1 MDWTEIVTAGIAAL
15 GAVGGS
21 ALMQSKATAVLR
33 VKLDALRNDVD
44 TLSRR
49 VDKHNNLIDR
59 MTIAECKIK
68 ELESEIQ
75 RNEKS

>member
-1 MDWTEIVTAGIAAL
+1 MDWTEIITAGIAAI

-21 ALMQSKATAVLR
+21 ALMQNKVTAILQ
-33 VKLDALRNDVD
+33 VKLDALRSDVD

-59 MTIAECKIK
+59 MTVAECKIQ
-68 ELESEIQ
+68 ELESEVHKH
-75 RNEKS
+75 EKS

>member
-1 MDWTEIVTAGIAAL
+1 MDWTEIITAGIAAI

-21 ALMQSKATAVLR
+21 ALMQSKATAVLQ
-33 VKLDALRNDVD
+33 VKLDALRSDVD

-59 MTIAECKIK
+59 MTVAECKIQ
-68 ELESEIQ
+68 ELESEVHKH
-75 RNEKS
+75 EKS